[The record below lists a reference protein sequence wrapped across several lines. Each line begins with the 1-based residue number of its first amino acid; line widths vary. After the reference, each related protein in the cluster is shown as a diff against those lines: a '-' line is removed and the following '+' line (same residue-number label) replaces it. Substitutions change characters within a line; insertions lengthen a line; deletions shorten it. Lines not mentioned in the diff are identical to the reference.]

1 MMVTY
6 AYIATCFTF
15 SPISWQY
22 PVYVIFSAHPY
33 FCTQNSRLI
42 IATVTKQRYSLFDDI
57 HLSYAMVLSIL
68 ALVIN
73 NHLDFPIEES
83 NMFTMI
89 LLGGLA
95 TYFWYILHSIDQI
108 KKFLGVNC
116 LTIHNKIKNV

>member
-1 MMVTY
+1 MLVVY
-6 AYIATCFTF
+6 AYIAICFIF

-42 IATVTKQRYSLFDDI
+42 IATVTKQRFSLFDDI
-57 HLSYAMVLSIL
+57 HLSYATVLSML

-73 NHLDFPIEES
+73 NRLDFPIDES
-83 NMFTMI
+83 KMFAMI
-89 LLGGLA
+89 LLGNLA
-95 TYFWYILHSIDQI
+95 TYFWYILNSIDQI

-116 LTIHNKIKNV
+116 LTIHNKIKSI